1 MRASRVLRGRDDE
14 NNAYFTRQ
22 TSCHVVDKAES
33 RVDHFSEISLPL
45 MIIISYNMIALPSS
59 FCLVVYLTINHGQ
72 CQRCREIERFKL
84 FDGDA
89 NCLGGSVFFKVFS
102 SDRSMYYKF
111 DMAKVKVIHRKHH
124 RQVFMK
130 EAPVSVIKHVP
141 LSQEASQIE
150 ITRLV

>member
-1 MRASRVLRGRDDE
+1 MRASRVLRARDDE

-72 CQRCREIERFKL
+72 RQRCREIERFKP
-84 FDGDA
+84 FDNDA
-89 NCLGGSVFFKVFS
+89 NDHSGQEYVYVTNLIMVSQKSFIQNIAARLFLNEGS
-102 SDRSMYYKF
+102 
-111 DMAKVKVIHRKHH
+111 
-124 RQVFMK
+124 
-130 EAPVSVIKHVP
+130 
-141 LSQEASQIE
+141 
-150 ITRLV
+150 TG